1 MKLVMQLVKANQC
14 MNPLEKVLSNLRV
27 NKSNCLRLGD
37 ILEVKKLLLIRQ
49 KMLLSPKSKDQAQL
63 SIKTVSKTTQIKS
76 SKKFSSM
83 KEA

>member
-1 MKLVMQLVKANQC
+1 MKLVMQLVKASQC

-37 ILEVKKLLLIRQ
+37 ILEVKKQLLIRQ